1 MESAFKIWTKNRS
14 IYLDFLNKYSL
25 QQLNTVPQ
33 GFSNNLIWNIG
44 HSIVAQQGL
53 VYRPCGLPMN
63 VTDELYARYKPGSKP
78 TTTDTQ
84 ETIDLFKQL
93 LPSLIT
99 QTKNDYDKGIF
110 DNYKEYTTLTGFH
123 LASAKEAIDFNNYH
137 EGLHLGLMMNIRKF
151 V

>member
-14 IYLDFLNKYSL
+14 IYLNFLEKYSL
-25 QQLNTVPQ
+25 EQLNTVPQ

-44 HSIVAQQGL
+44 HIIVAQQGL

-63 VTDELYARYKPGSKP
+63 ISDELYTRYKPGSKP
-78 TTTDTQ
+78 TGTDTQ
-84 ETIDLFKQL
+84 ETVDLFKQL

-99 QTKNDYDKGIF
+99 QTKKDYGNGIF
-110 DNYKEYTTLTGFH
+110 VNYKEYTTLTGFH
-123 LASAKEAIDFNNYH
+123 LATVKEGIDFNNYH